1 MKRKTHVFALLGV
14 FAVAALF
21 LSVLF
26 GTVSAAPAASV
37 DLAAE
42 RANRVNAVIAP
53 SSQVTGSVDV
63 NIQQQPQQQTGT
75 GGQGGATTTTQT
87 TNVGINIPWWVWLV
101 GLLLLVLIV
110 GLIAGSRGG
119 NTTVIKD

>member
-1 MKRKTHVFALLGV
+1 MERKNRVFALLGV

-21 LSVLF
+21 LGVLF
-26 GTVSAAPAASV
+26 GTVSAAPAASA
-37 DLAAE
+37 DLSAAQAE
-42 RANRVNAVIAP
+42 RANAVIAP
-53 SSQVTGSVDV
+53 SSQVSGSVDV
-63 NIQQQPQQQTGT
+63 NVQQQPQGQTGT
-75 GGQGGATTTTQT
+75 GGQTTTTQT